1 MTPENVNV
9 YERLARY
16 LDNLPG
22 GFPRTESGVEMRI
35 LRRMFTP
42 EDAEMMQHITLL
54 PEAPHV
60 IARRMGIPVEQAAH
74 RLECMNQKGLLFS
87 IRGEDGSMRYLAQF
101 YAIGFWEGQV
111 NRLDPEL
118 ARDCEE
124 YFQTYGDPD
133 WWRKNPQLRT
143 IPVGESVPHDATILP
158 YEQAETIV
166 RRETRFAVA
175 NCICRQEHR
184 LIGHDCGKPLETCL
198 AFGGVAEH
206 YIRVNRGREISLD
219 EALAL
224 LRQAEEAGL
233 VLQPTSDRNPPA
245 ICMCC
250 GCCCAALAAI
260 KRHPQPARIAS
271 SPFVAQHTPET
282 CIGCGTCETRCQ
294 MGALVLDDGVAAFD
308 PARCIGCGLCVTTCP
323 SHSLALVRKP
333 EAEQPYLPRSVAET
347 YVRMSVSRGK
357 LGTLV
362 GMAVRAGVDHV
373 LARKG

>member
-1 MTPENVNV
+1 MAEHVNV

-60 IARRMGIPVEQAAH
+60 IARRMGIPAEQAAH
-74 RLECMNQKGLLFS
+74 RLESMNQKGLLFS
-87 IRGEDGSMRYLAQF
+87 ICGEDGSMRYLAQF

-124 YFQTYGDPD
+124 YFQTYGDPE

-166 RRETRFAVA
+166 RR
-175 NCICRQEHR
+175 
-184 LIGHDCGKPLETCL
+184 
-198 AFGGVAEH
+198 
-206 YIRVNRGREISLD
+206 
-219 EALAL
+219 
-224 LRQAEEAGL
+224 
-233 VLQPTSDRNPPA
+233 
-245 ICMCC
+245 
-250 GCCCAALAAI
+250 
-260 KRHPQPARIAS
+260 
-271 SPFVAQHTPET
+271 
-282 CIGCGTCETRCQ
+282 
-294 MGALVLDDGVAAFD
+294 
-308 PARCIGCGLCVTTCP
+308 
-323 SHSLALVRKP
+323 
-333 EAEQPYLPRSVAET
+333 
-347 YVRMSVSRGK
+347 
-357 LGTLV
+357 
-362 GMAVRAGVDHV
+362 
-373 LARKG
+373 